1 MSPRSAI
8 AAVLTIAI
16 AGVLVSCTTD
26 VPPVAETPSATATAA
41 PTTAPAPTPE
51 TLVVAPGARP
61 PVFLDGDCER
71 MLPLAV
77 VEATLGR
84 AAELDRAPEPEGYDV
99 VAGAGGL
106 SCLWWADNVDGLRV
120 AVFTADSVSE
130 VDLTT
135 VDGWR
140 ADPACD
146 WYCSVIIERDGYVVV
161 TTVNGFDGA
170 DVAGSLHEEALRVAE
185 QVAPVALANVAAG
198 DSRWVRDRTGW
209 SDVDCSSLAAKVGT
223 SLGREFGGEDWGLY
237 VDPPLTVGL
246 IADDAARMWV
256 CRFVD
261 PSGHYIEA
269 WGHAGAAW
277 GFDASST
284 EAMPRPWIG
293 RILEA
298 DMRNDGHVSEG
309 WEMSDGINVV
319 RLTGVPAEL
328 GLGAREVAAALAT
341 ALTD

>member
-16 AGVLVSCTTD
+16 AGALASCTTD

-41 PTTAPAPTPE
+41 PTPAPT

-71 MLPLAV
+71 MLPLDV
-77 VEATLGR
+77 VEAAMGR
-84 AAELDRAPEPEGYDV
+84 AVELDRTPEPEGYHV

-106 SCLWWADNVDGLRV
+106 SCLWWADDVDVLRV

-130 VDLTT
+130 VDATT
-135 VDGWR
+135 IDDWR
-140 ADPACD
+140 TGPACD
-146 WYCSVIIERDGYVVV
+146 WYCSVITEDDGYMVV
-161 TTVNGFDGA
+161 TTINGFDGP
-170 DVAGSLHEEALRVAE
+170 DVSGSLHEEALRVAQ
-185 QVAPVALANVAAG
+185 QVAPVSIAHVAADDDG
-198 DSRWVRDRTGW
+198 WLRDRTGW
-209 SDVDCSSLAAKVGT
+209 PDVDCSSLAAKVGT
-223 SLGREFGGEDWGLY
+223 SLGRELGGENWGLY
-237 VDPPLTVGL
+237 IDPPLTAWL
-246 IADDAARMWV
+246 IADEAARMWV

-284 EAMPRPWIG
+284 EAMPGPWIG
-293 RILEA
+293 RVLEA
-298 DMRNDGHVSEG
+298 DMRNDGNVSEG

-328 GLGAREVAAALAT
+328 GLEAREVATALAA